1 MAKERKITA
10 FNKFRFSFSLTY
22 LRTHHYLDG
31 VLLLKSTYRQKAKRN
46 SAGGAAAAGR
56 PRSCSWRDRR
66 QHGTNGLLGVVRSQ
80 SPRRIVAALLKDA
93 SAHPVG

>member
-10 FNKFRFSFSLTY
+10 FKNLKIFLFSYLLEDTSLLGWSLTAEKH
-22 LRTHHYLDG
+22 L
-31 VLLLKSTYRQKAKRN
+31 QAKRN
-46 SAGGAAAAGR
+46 SAGGAAKAGS
-56 PRSCSWRDRR
+56 PWSCSWRDRR